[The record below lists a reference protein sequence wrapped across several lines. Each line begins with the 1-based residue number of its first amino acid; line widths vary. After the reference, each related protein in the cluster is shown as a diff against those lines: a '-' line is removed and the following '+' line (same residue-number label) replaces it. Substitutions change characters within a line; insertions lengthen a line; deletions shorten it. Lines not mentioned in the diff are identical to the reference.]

1 MGGLVSE
8 SLFRDINR
16 VPLRREKC
24 SIKTGTADCSGG
36 RAFKYRS
43 GHQLLRGGRK
53 IRLPTDNYVIVVD
66 VNDPVARE
74 KKQCYQYNTFAAP
87 PYKPVASV
95 RQIQN
100 GDQKCTGQK
109 LKINN
114 RRTNYEIKIKQC
126 AEWRESGQVTRGER
140 RIQHKDPQGEAA
152 TTGVL
157 RRDVIGAKTLENKVN
172 TKGSSTKSDPRTVE
186 LHECREA
193 ARSRGRYR
201 PGWLEGY
208 LLFAERAAVAKRK
221 SAQNTSRTGP
231 FKISGG
237 VALIGTADD

>member
-1 MGGLVSE
+1 M
-8 SLFRDINR
+8 
-16 VPLRREKC
+16 
-24 SIKTGTADCSGG
+24 A
-36 RAFKYRS
+36 
-43 GHQLLRGGRK
+43 
-53 IRLPTDNYVIVVD
+53 
-66 VNDPVARE
+66 
-74 KKQCYQYNTFAAP
+74 
-87 PYKPVASV
+87 
-95 RQIQN
+95 
-100 GDQKCTGQK
+100 
-109 LKINN
+109 
-114 RRTNYEIKIKQC
+114 
-126 AEWRESGQVTRGER
+126 ESGQVTRGER

-172 TKGSSTKSDPRTVE
+172 TKGSSTKSDLRTVE